1 VPDRHYVYLYR
12 APSSGA
18 APGKPKYVG
27 YGMSVQR
34 ALSHPENSHNPRL
47 LKWLADG
54 HYTLEVA
61 GPYASEGEGRRVE
74 SALIS
79 ALVPEFNV
87 AKGSPRFRPVGVPGE
102 LAERSGLPRLSL
114 AEVARRV
121 GGALFVYLS
130 DADLTDG
137 RTTYNPADPDDEVVR
152 SNIEAW
158 WDLSAKGVVDQWR
171 RNPDDAPAVLVGTF
185 GPDPRNRFIVGA
197 ALIDCAA
204 WGSADQRD
212 DRRWRVPLVEP
223 TTLDAFELR
232 GRRLVHAGFGQF
244 SSRLHIWVDSLGR
257 TRHPLGPAPRRCH
270 T

>member
-1 VPDRHYVYLYR
+1 VSDRHYVYLYR

-18 APGKPKYVG
+18 TLGKPKYVG

-47 LKWLADG
+47 LEWLSDG

-61 GPYASEGEGRRVE
+61 GPYDNEREGKRVE

-79 ALVPEFNV
+79 ALDPDFNV

-102 LAERSGLPRLSL
+102 LAERSPFPRLSL
-114 AEVARRV
+114 AEVAQRA

-130 DADLTDG
+130 GAGLTDG
-137 RTTYNPADPDDEVVR
+137 RTTYNPAAPDDEVVR
-152 SNIEAW
+152 SNMEAW
-158 WDLSAKGVVDQWR
+158 WNLSARGVVDHWQL
-171 RNPDDAPAVLVGTF
+171 NPDDAPAVLVGAF

-197 ALIDCAA
+197 ALIDSAA
-204 WGSADQRD
+204 WGNADQRGD
-212 DRRWRVPLVEP
+212 GRWRVPLVEP
-223 TTLDAFELR
+223 GSLDAFELR

-244 SSRLHIWVDSLGR
+244 SSRLHIWVDAHGR
-257 TRHPLGPAPRRCH
+257 TRHPHGPD
-270 T
+270 